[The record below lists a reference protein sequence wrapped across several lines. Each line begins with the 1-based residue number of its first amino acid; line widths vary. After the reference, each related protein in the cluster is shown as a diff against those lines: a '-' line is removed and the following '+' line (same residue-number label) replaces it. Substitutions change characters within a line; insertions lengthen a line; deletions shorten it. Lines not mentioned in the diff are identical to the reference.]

1 MRSCQG
7 PGAHVHHT
15 HAAPSPRRHCPG
27 PPSELVWRVARP
39 GWPPR
44 PAPPAHCAA
53 LRTPVLSFLQDSS
66 PALQPGG
73 LCMLKPLAASR
84 ATVTPHHWKT
94 ELYPAG
100 TAPWLWVSA
109 SGTCRRG
116 SSWPWGAQRA
126 VEILPAGGLVALPDS
141 SSSHSSTLQGVYQ
154 NGARVGGGLRL
165 EELARIGAVTKAW
178 RAAWVG
184 EPAAM
189 RE

>member
-1 MRSCQG
+1 M
-7 PGAHVHHT
+7 
-15 HAAPSPRRHCPG
+15 
-27 PPSELVWRVARP
+27 
-39 GWPPR
+39 
-44 PAPPAHCAA
+44 PASLAMD
-53 LRTPVLSFLQDSS
+53 TLQD
-66 PALQPGG
+66 
-73 LCMLKPLAASR
+73 
-84 ATVTPHHWKT
+84 WKMPFW
-94 ELYPAG
+94 LAG